1 MKKEPSGGE
10 VDLIIPMLPDIE
22 VAATKTAVAIAEY
35 MEFNAEKIDE
45 LKLALIEA
53 CINAFEHSKSKDK
66 KLYIK
71 FVMQGNELTVI
82 IKDNGKGFDMLTSK
96 DGIGLENIKRRAE
109 MFSGK
114 CKFKSSP
121 GNGCELMVELP
132 LKTVSLKSAEKMRL
146 AANVS
151 S

>member
-1 MKKEPSGGE
+1 
-10 VDLIIPMLPDIE
+10 MLYRIVQE
-22 VAATKTAVAIAEY
+22 QLTNILKHAQASKV
-35 MEFNAEKIDE
+35 KI
-45 LKLALIEA
+45 LVRLT
-53 CINAFEHSKSKDK
+53 K
-66 KLYIK
+66 KLIK
-71 FVMQGNELTVI
+71 LHVT
-82 IKDNGKGFDMLTSK
+82 DNGKGFDMLTSK

-114 CKFKSSP
+114 CKLKSSP

-146 AANVS
+146 AASVS